1 MLISSESKTHIFNSN
16 MTIKSEEPIQKKE
29 LVNML
34 FGMRSSACATYNN
47 KLKLARSLSSK
58 P

>member
-1 MLISSESKTHIFNSN
+1 
-16 MTIKSEEPIQKKE
+16 MTIKSEEPILKKE

-58 P
+58 HWMKTSKQAILLE